1 MKTGS
6 TLKPTWCGVAAAAC
20 LIALATEAG
29 AAPVQRAFVAS
40 SPFGNDVNVASNCSR
55 TAPCRSF
62 TSALSVV
69 APGGEI
75 IVLDSAGYGTVT
87 ISQSVSIIA
96 PPGIY
101 AGVTVPSGT
110 FAGVLVTG
118 SNLAVILR
126 GLTVNGQG
134 GYQGILAAAQN
145 SEVYI
150 DRCIVR
156 GFPGPP
162 GTGIRTGS
170 ANLRVYITDTEVTA
184 STLGFFI
191 QDGSTAFLE
200 RVRVDESSGA
210 GLAVGSATPGMG
222 VSVQIRDSEIHTS
235 NEGISVSAG
244 SPNQTMNLHVERT
257 LVSGNTYGINLFS
270 GDATSPVNAT
280 ITASTIATNSVRGLQ
295 TFCAS
300 GGTVHA
306 HLTDSVLTDN
316 VNEAVNVLGAGCRVN
331 AGRNTIARNTDS
343 LKNSGGLLQSYG
355 NNQIGDNTNPP
366 SGVTTIGL
374 Q

>member
-1 MKTGS
+1 MRSSCS
-6 TLKPTWCGVAAAAC
+6 TLP
-20 LIALATEAG
+20 
-29 AAPVQRAFVAS
+29 
-40 SPFGNDVNVASNCSR
+40 
-55 TAPCRSF
+55 
-62 TSALSVV
+62 
-69 APGGEI
+69 
-75 IVLDSAGYGTVT
+75 GYGTVT

-110 FAGVLVTG
+110 ITGVLVTG

-134 GYQGILAAAQN
+134 GYQGILAAADN

-150 DRCIVR
+150 DRCNVR

-162 GTGIRTGS
+162 GAGIRSGG
-170 ANLRVYITDTEVTA
+170 ANLRVYVTDTEVTA

-191 QDGSTAFLE
+191 QDGSTAFLD

-222 VSVQIRDSEIHTS
+222 VTVQIRDSEIHSS
-235 NEGISVSAG
+235 NTGIEVDAG
-244 SPNQTMNLHVERT
+244 STNKAMNLHVERT
-257 LVSGNTYGINLFS
+257 LVSGNSYGINLS
-270 GDATSPVNAT
+270 SSDATSPVTAT
-280 ITASTIATNSVRGLQ
+280 ITASTIAKNSVRGLQ

-316 VNEAVNVLGAGCRVN
+316 VNEAVYVQGAGCQVN
-331 AGRNTIARNTDS
+331 AGRNTIARNGYS
-343 LKNSGGLLQSYG
+343 LTNSGGLLQSYG

-366 SGVTTIGL
+366 SGITTIGL